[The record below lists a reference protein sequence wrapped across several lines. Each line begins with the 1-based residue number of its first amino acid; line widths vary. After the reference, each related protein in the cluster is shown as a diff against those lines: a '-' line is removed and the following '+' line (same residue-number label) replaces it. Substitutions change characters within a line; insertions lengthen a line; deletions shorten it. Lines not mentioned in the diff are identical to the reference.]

1 MYDYVKQGKTV
12 LKQYP
17 SLLIIVSSL
26 FMVLCGIGLLSLP
39 IAQKNPLSLLDI
51 IFTST
56 SMSTVTGTLTVTLDD
71 FTFFG
76 QCIILLFMQIGGL
89 GLMTLSLFTLALFSK
104 IGIYTHVLAQ
114 DILSIDNYSD
124 TKKMILFMI
133 KLTVITEMI
142 GTFVSLFYFARYYPF
157 GQAIFLSI
165 FHAVSAFCNAGISFH
180 ANSMVPMQH
189 DAFMLISTS
198 VLMMIGGLGFLTWY
212 DIFTWVHNKNEDRPI
227 HFPWHSKLMIKT
239 YFTFTAIQGILFWLL
254 ERNNSLAQMNYIDT
268 LCNTIFFSIA
278 TKSTGFI
285 AIPTAHIQLAT
296 IFLILIFLL
305 IGSVPTSTGSGIKL
319 GNILIASALLKNA
332 IFDKEDIEIAGK
344 RISPEQVYKSLSII
358 FLTLLWLII
367 CTFVLLI
374 TEQQTQFIDILFE
387 VSAALSNGGIP
398 TGLTEKLSIIGKITI
413 IFTMLVGRFGSFAL
427 IVGIKRN
434 LDVRTYSYPEEKI
447 ILG

>member
-1 MYDYVKQGKTV
+1 MYDYVKRGKTI
-12 LKQYP
+12 LKEYP

-26 FMVLCGIGLLSLP
+26 FMVMCGIALLSLP
-39 IAQKNPLSLLDI
+39 FAQKNPLSLVDI

-56 SMSTVTGTLTVTLDD
+56 SMSTVTGTLTVTLND

-142 GTFVSLFYFARYYPF
+142 GTFLSLFYFARYYPF

-165 FHAVSAFCNAGISFH
+165 FHSVSAFCNAGISFH
-180 ANSMVPMQH
+180 ANSMIPMQH
-189 DAFMLISTS
+189 DAFMIISTS
-198 VLMMIGGLGFLTWY
+198 LLMIIGGLGFLTWY
-212 DIFTWVHNKNEDRPI
+212 DIFTWVNNKNENRPI

-254 ERNNSLAQMNYIDT
+254 ERNNSLAQMNVIDSV
-268 LCNTIFFSIA
+268 CNIFFFSIA

-285 AIPTAHIQLAT
+285 ALPMSHVHIAT
-296 IFLILIFLL
+296 IFLIIIFLI

-344 RISPEQVYKSLSII
+344 RIGAEQVYKSLSII
-358 FLTLLWLII
+358 LLTLLWLII
-367 CTFVLLI
+367 CTFILLI
-374 TEQQTQFIDILFE
+374 TEQQTQFVDILFE
-387 VSAALSNGGIP
+387 VAAALSNGGIP
-398 TGLTEKLSIIGKITI
+398 TGLTEKLSVIGKIAI
-413 IFTMLVGRFGSFAL
+413 IITMLIGRFGGFAL